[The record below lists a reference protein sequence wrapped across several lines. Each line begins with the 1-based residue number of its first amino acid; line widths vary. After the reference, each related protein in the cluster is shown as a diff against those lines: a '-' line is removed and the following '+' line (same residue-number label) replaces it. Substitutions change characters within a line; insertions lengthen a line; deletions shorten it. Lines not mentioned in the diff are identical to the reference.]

1 MGEKYYK
8 PILKDGDH
16 LVRSSKNPSRVRGQ
30 SRDADN
36 KNPDIV
42 EWEEVEIEDNTSDYE
57 PTPYEERQVQL
68 SPEEERIAQAIGE
81 ALGAAIV
88 AGAVWL
94 IDNKVT
100 PWWKRTAW
108 PWIKEKGNDA
118 ITYFKGKEKSRA
130 KLPSPKANE
139 IPTELVSVST
149 QIDETFE
156 RFYIEMDEKEAKQH
170 ILKILFHMLEIANE
184 IRIMSNA
191 QIKRNDESDEEYSR
205 RIDASEQYL
214 TDKVA
219 SNLDR
224 ILSNKE
230 LQLDAKTSKELFG
243 LFGGGVTMNGEYIP
257 VESKKVYEAILAQN
271 E

>member
-16 LVRSSKNPSRVRGQ
+16 LVRSSKNPERVRGQ

-42 EWEEVEIEDNTSDYE
+42 EWEEIEIEDNSYDYE
-57 PTPYEERQVQL
+57 PIPYEERQVQL

-118 ITYFKGKEKSRA
+118 IAFFKGEEKT
-130 KLPSPKANE
+130 KTKQNKKVE
-139 IPTELVSVST
+139 IPTELISVSS

-191 QIKRNDESDEEYSR
+191 QIKHNDESEEEYSR
-205 RIDASEQYL
+205 RIDVSEQYL

-230 LQLDAKTSKELFG
+230 LQLDARTSKELFG

-257 VESKKVYEAILAQN
+257 VESRKVYEAILAQN
-271 E
+271 D

>member
-57 PTPYEERQVQL
+57 PISYEERQVQL

-118 ITYFKGKEKSRA
+118 IGKLMHDFNSLTSEDMNYKELAEGIHHFKENEEGRYIMCESVKNYAKEYA
-130 KLPSPKANE
+130 
-139 IPTELVSVST
+139 
-149 QIDETFE
+149 
-156 RFYIEMDEKEAKQH
+156 
-170 ILKILFHMLEIANE
+170 
-184 IRIMSNA
+184 
-191 QIKRNDESDEEYSR
+191 EEYNTEDK
-205 RIDASEQYL
+205 IVTVKNLMKNMKWTLEQTL
-214 TDKVA
+214 NNMGV
-219 SNLDR
+219 SDR
-224 ILSNKE
+224 ERSIITQQ
-230 LQLDAKTSKELFG
+230 LQK
-243 LFGGGVTMNGEYIP
+243 
-257 VESKKVYEAILAQN
+257 
-271 E
+271 

>member
-16 LVRSSKNPSRVRGQ
+16 LVRSSKNPERVRGQ

-42 EWEEVEIEDNTSDYE
+42 EWEEVEIEDNSYDNE
-57 PTPYEERQVQL
+57 PIPYEERQVQL
-68 SPEEERIAQAIGE
+68 SPEEERIAQAIGK

-88 AGAVWL
+88 AGTVWL

-108 PWIKEKGNDA
+108 PWIKEKGSDA
-118 ITYFKGKEKSRA
+118 IAFFKGEENTKTKKNKEV
-130 KLPSPKANE
+130 E
-139 IPTELVSVST
+139 IPTELISVSS

-191 QIKRNDESDEEYSR
+191 QIKRNDESEEEYSR

-214 TDKVA
+214 TDKVS
-219 SNLDR
+219 SNLNR

-230 LQLDAKTSKELFG
+230 LQLDVKTSKTIFG

-257 VESKKVYEAILAQN
+257 VEPKKVYEAILERN
-271 E
+271 D